1 MIRVALL
8 FSLLVFSTLAL
19 AEDDADFAAMPDGD
33 GKDFVYLVCADC
45 HSMNHVLQKKYSRAG
60 WRAALKRM
68 TVDFGMA
75 DLEPDETALVLD
87 YLTQV
92 SKQR

>member
-1 MIRVALL
+1 MIRIAILISML
-8 FSLLVFSTLAL
+8 FSSSVAL
-19 AEDDADFAAMPDGD
+19 AEEDADLAAMPDGE

-60 WRAALKRM
+60 WRAALHRM
-68 TVDFGMA
+68 TADFGMA

-87 YLTQV
+87 YLARA
-92 SKQR
+92 SK